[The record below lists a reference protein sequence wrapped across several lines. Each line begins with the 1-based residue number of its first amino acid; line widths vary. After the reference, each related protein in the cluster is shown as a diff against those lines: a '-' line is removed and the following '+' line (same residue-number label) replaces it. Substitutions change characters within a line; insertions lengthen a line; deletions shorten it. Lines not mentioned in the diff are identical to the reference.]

1 MKKILNLEYG
11 AIHAFYWMSYAVIGS
26 FASAF
31 LLGRGYSNSFIGLI
45 IAVGSVLAI
54 FLQPVLADIADRSKN
69 ISFWTDGNGISP
81 YDHFDFHFLRPAK
94 RVGCPYGGIHNAR
107 SMEYGAS
114 ASLQFHGV

>member
-54 FLQPVLADIADRSKN
+54 FLQPVLADIADRSKKISLFGLTEMVSALMIILTF
-69 ISFWTDGNGISP
+69 ISFVLIQVKRLFRGGLLRARRDG
-81 YDHFDFHFLRPAK
+81 
-94 RVGCPYGGIHNAR
+94 GGEGQHHDGR
-107 SMEYGAS
+107 K
-114 ASLQFHGV
+114 